1 MPLIYSF
8 VARDSTVLAEYTQ
21 YSGNF
26 NTLAIQCLQNL
37 NSPESKFT
45 IACDRHTFNFLIHN
59 GFTYLVVADEAYG
72 RQIPFA
78 FLERVRDEFDEKY
91 ADKGRA
97 SPAHSLDRAFGPRLK
112 SHMDYCMAHPE
123 EISKVAAVQKR
134 VNEVKDV
141 MVENIEKV
149 LERGERIELLVD
161 KADGLAT
168 QAEVFQKK
176 GRQLRNKMWWQY
188 CKMKLLIA
196 LIILVLIAVIFVIAC
211 FSSGRNC
218 TRKDDGNF
226 SSVAKDFLEK
236 AGKNDGK
243 FTYSVDAHTFNFLSR
258 SGFTYLVVADEA
270 YGRAIPSAFLDKM
283 AAEFTAKYADKAAQ
297 AKEGSL
303 SPSFGR
309 QLKMMMEHATQFPE
323 EYSKVASVQKRVDEV
338 KGIMTENIEK
348 MINRGEKLELLTD
361 KTENLMFEA
370 DRFVRTG
377 KTLRRQMWWQNCKMK
392 LVMAFAVIL
401 LAVVVFLLVCFSGG
415 NCLKR

>member
-218 TRKDDGNF
+218 TRKD
-226 SSVAKDFLEK
+226 E
-236 AGKNDGK
+236 
-243 FTYSVDAHTFNFLSR
+243 
-258 SGFTYLVVADEA
+258 
-270 YGRAIPSAFLDKM
+270 
-283 AAEFTAKYADKAAQ
+283 
-297 AKEGSL
+297 
-303 SPSFGR
+303 
-309 QLKMMMEHATQFPE
+309 
-323 EYSKVASVQKRVDEV
+323 
-338 KGIMTENIEK
+338 
-348 MINRGEKLELLTD
+348 
-361 KTENLMFEA
+361 
-370 DRFVRTG
+370 
-377 KTLRRQMWWQNCKMK
+377 
-392 LVMAFAVIL
+392 
-401 LAVVVFLLVCFSGG
+401 
-415 NCLKR
+415 